1 MNDSPNGGPPAAES
15 PPVAPREVTLAQA
28 AGSAVAALFGVQSRQ
43 NRERDFESRSP
54 GRLIF
59 MGAVMTCVFITCVLF
74 AVRCS
79 MQQAGVAP

>member
-1 MNDSPNGGPPAAES
+1 MSEQAPK
-15 PPVAPREVTLAQA
+15 APRKDPGLGQA
-28 AGSAVAALFGVQSRQ
+28 AASAVAALFGVQSSK
-43 NRERDFESRSP
+43 NREQDFSSKSP
-54 GRLIF
+54 ARFIF